1 MIAVYVRISQDRE
14 NELSTREQRIQGSE
28 FAQSLKMPYQIYE
41 DKGLSGTLD
50 EIKDRPAFSQMIDDI
65 LEGKMKI
72 VYAYDQSRLERNPQV
87 RFTFKKI
94 LLENNVKL
102 YDANGEINLENDETE
117 MLGDMM
123 SIMNSYYVKL
133 TKKKIKAVVNR
144 RASEGKSH
152 GILPYGFK
160 NQNGNLEIDEEEA
173 DVIKKIFDLQ
183 LKGWGQQRISN
194 HLNENNIPT
203 RKNKLGT
210 KPEAIWESATIFR
223 ILNNKLYMG
232 KRQWKGKEFDVEPI
246 IDPITF
252 DQVQQNRMANRT
264 RSGAITEH
272 KYLLYQTLRCA
283 ECGSNLAVRSH
294 KGNPDYSYYTC
305 TGSRNKKINC
315 KAKPIK
321 QSPIEEFIWERFFL
335 SDTLINLVK
344 ESFEINNVLAGIDK
358 YEKLGGELKSKLI
371 TIENKRKN
379 AVRLAIDGVLS
390 DEDVKAE
397 IAKLDREKLDKEL
410 KILLNDEHILFL
422 RDSRQKQ
429 KEIEQDLYSLKTNTS
444 SKRKRELVSKY
455 IKKISIWFLD
465 PWFTLGVGFSIGE
478 LPMEMYML
486 GKDYQFAI
494 DVDNRIYIP
503 LAEDL
508 KNIVIP
514 ESEWDKIQE
523 GMDKLLHTAYQRKKH
538 K

>member
-65 LEGKMKI
+65 LEGKIKI

-102 YDANGEINLENDETE
+102 YDANGEINLENDEAE

-173 DVIKKIFDLQ
+173 EVIKKIFDLQ

-194 HLNENNIPT
+194 YLNENNIPT

-223 ILNNKLYMG
+223 ILKNKLYMG
-232 KRQWKGKEFDVEPI
+232 KRQWKGKEYDVEPI

-252 DQVQQNRMANRT
+252 DQVQQNRIANRT

-272 KYLLYQTLRCA
+272 KYLLYQTMRCA

-294 KGNPDYSYYTC
+294 KGKPDYSYYTC

-321 QSPIEEFIWERFFL
+321 QAPIEEFIWERFFL

-344 ESFEINNVLAGIDK
+344 ESFAMNNVLAGIDK
-358 YEKLGGELKSKLI
+358 YEKLGEELKAKVTTL
-371 TIENKRKN
+371 ENKRKN

-397 IAKLDREKLDKEL
+397 ITKLDREKSDLEL
-410 KILLNDEHILFL
+410 KIRQNDEHILFL
-422 RDSRQKQ
+422 RDSRKKQ
-429 KEIEQDLYSLKTNTS
+429 KEIEQDLYNLKTNTS
-444 SKRKRELVSKY
+444 FKRKRELVSKY

-465 PWFTLGVGFSIGE
+465 PWFTLGVGFTISE

-503 LAEDL
+503 LAEEL
-508 KNIVIP
+508 KNTVIP
-514 ESEWDKIQE
+514 ESEWEEIGK
-523 GMDKLLHTAYQRKKH
+523 GMDKLLGMAYQRKFN
-538 K
+538 